1 MNLRIND
8 RCLNN
13 QTLTGGERGAVLSSS
28 PHLRPSLTE
37 RKSLVGFGTRQG
49 LRSPITSRTWA
60 VSEPSSTMSS
70 TLVPTTL
77 EASRIQPLIVDSITQ
92 KPTEAGVS
100 IVYAF
105 DPRECRRWIKLQ
117 LYVRRRPPLTRRRA
131 GARLDSR
138 SGPLSGRNNGQEDD
152 NKGRAH
158 SSRAARPGAPRP
170 HRKTASRACR

>member
-1 MNLRIND
+1 MRFF
-8 RCLNN
+8 
-13 QTLTGGERGAVLSSS
+13 QVHHTFA
-28 PHLRPSLTE
+28 LTE

-70 TLVPTTL
+70 TLVPTIL
-77 EASRIQPLIVDSITQ
+77 EASRIQPLIVDGITQ

-100 IVYAF
+100 MVYAF
-105 DPRECRRWIKLQ
+105 DPRECRRRIKLQ
-117 LYVRRRPPLTRRRA
+117 LYVRRRRPLTRRRA

-138 SGPLSGRNNGQEDD
+138 SGPLSGRNKGQEDD

-158 SSRAARPGAPRP
+158 SMRGRSSHAARPGAPRP